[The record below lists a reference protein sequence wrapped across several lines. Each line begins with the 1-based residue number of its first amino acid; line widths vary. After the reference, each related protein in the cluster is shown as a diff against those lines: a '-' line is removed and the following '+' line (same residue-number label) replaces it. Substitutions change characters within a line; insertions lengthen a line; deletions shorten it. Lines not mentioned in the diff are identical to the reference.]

1 MDIKEFLEGQPKS
14 EYKDKQKLKESIIN
28 TSIEITKVNLD
39 DFRELEKL
47 FDDLKEYIHILEIN
61 YGKETNIEIP
71 SHYSG
76 TKDVISFLE
85 EQFTAEAFVSSM
97 VFNIVKYTTRLGRK
111 DEEEKEISKI
121 KNYYLRLHNFF
132 LTGDSLG

>member
-14 EYKDKQKLKESIIN
+14 YYEDKQKLKESIIN
-28 TSIEITKVNLD
+28 TSIQITKVNLE

-47 FDDLKEYIHILEIN
+47 FDDLRESIHILEIK
-61 YGKETNIEIP
+61 YGKETSIEIP
-71 SHYSG
+71 NHYSG

-85 EQFTAEAFVSSM
+85 EQFTDEAFVSSM

-111 DEEEKEISKI
+111 DEEAKEISKI
-121 KNYYLRLHNFF
+121 KNYYLRLYNFF
-132 LTGDSLG
+132 LTGESLG